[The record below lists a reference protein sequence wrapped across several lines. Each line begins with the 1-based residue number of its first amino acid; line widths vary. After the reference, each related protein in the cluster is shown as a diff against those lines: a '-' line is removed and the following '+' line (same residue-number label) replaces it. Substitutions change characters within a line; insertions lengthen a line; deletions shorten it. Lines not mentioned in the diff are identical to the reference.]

1 MESMTSRLTALG
13 YSPNDAIMIADQSQ
27 ELIRHVIQNHKYL
40 FHEFNDEI
48 SKALLFAARAHVK
61 QRRKTGEPY
70 IVHPIAV
77 ARTCSDAIT
86 SDNESE
92 LTVLISAALL
102 HDVIEDSG
110 EYSDHKVT
118 YEELAKKFSPGVAD
132 LVQAVTDF
140 DPGEFSLTRREI
152 DEMSHEKLLDSF
164 RSNPHAAIIK
174 AADRIHNLKSMKG
187 LSYEKCIE
195 KVRDTEEVL
204 IPYLKSVSAFRLV
217 QILSD
222 LCFYLRNPTLYN
234 ATRTNY
240 KKLLHLNRHVLSRE
254 KAALF
259 DFYINNP
266 KSGSGAVKAVTIY
279 DRYIKSIFDVTNGN
293 IANVNRSA
301 GPELHNTVALKDVFI
316 IIDNHYSGK
325 PFDPF
330 IQSLPELY
338 KLKDESEAS
347 YRFCVTDIRKDSN
360 GEFFFLLEDRF
371 SIRYRVFVEKESEY
385 NSRFHGLIVDGAMPK
400 AVSARPPEPALNDG
414 KEMIR
419 IFKQDGS
426 PMYMPRGSTV
436 LDFAFKLHERIGL
449 TAKGAYLNNKKQ
461 LLELHHQL
469 YDGDKV
475 EIVADYNKYH
485 HEKDI
490 VHASIGWFS
499 FIRCKDSV
507 RKLIRYLEGVEKGM
521 IKCKVF
527 DAKGSSYELPAG
539 STVLDLA
546 FAIDP
551 EGLGLHFKEAY
562 PNKSKKPV
570 NASYI
575 LHEGDIYRFEV
586 ETSEEFTP
594 PLDWLNIVRTD
605 AARGHLINYFRNYMT
620 ILSRKEGVDPSH
632 GAAPEENG

>member
-1 MESMTSRLTALG
+1 MESMTSRLGALG
-13 YSPNDAIMIADQSQ
+13 YSPNEARMIAELSQ
-27 ELIRHVIQNHKYL
+27 ELIRHIMQNHKYL

-48 SKALLFAARAHVK
+48 SKALLFAARVHVK

-70 IVHPIAV
+70 IIHPIAV

-92 LTVLISAALL
+92 LTVLLSAALL

-118 YEELAKKFSPGVAD
+118 YEELSRKFSPDIAD

-140 DPGEFSLTRREI
+140 DPGDFSLTRREI

-164 RSNPHAAIIK
+164 QSNPHAAIIK

-187 LSYEKCIE
+187 ISYEKCVE

-222 LCFYLRNPTLYN
+222 LCFYIRNPSLYN
-234 ATRTNY
+234 ATQTNY

-259 DFYINNP
+259 DFYINNA
-266 KSGSGAVKAVTIY
+266 KNSSCTIKAVTIY

-293 IANVNRSA
+293 IANVNHSA
-301 GPELHNTVALKDVFI
+301 GPELHNSVALKDIFL
-316 IIDNHYSGK
+316 IIDDNYSGK

-338 KLKDESEAS
+338 NLKDDTEAS
-347 YRFCVTDIRKDSN
+347 YRFCVIDVRRDSN
-360 GEFFFLLEDRF
+360 GEFYFLLEDRF
-371 SIRYRVFVEKESEY
+371 SIRYRVFAEKESDY
-385 NSRFHGLIVDGAMPK
+385 YSRFHGLMVDGAMPK
-400 AVSARPPEPALNDG
+400 VVSARSAEYIANDG
-414 KEMIR
+414 KDVIR
-419 IFKQDGS
+419 VFKRDGS

-507 RKLIRYLEGVEKGM
+507 RKLIRYLEGVEKGR
-521 IKCKVF
+521 IRCKVF
-527 DAKGSSYELPAG
+527 DSSGTSYELPVG

-551 EGLGLHFKEAY
+551 ERLGLRFKEAY

-570 NASYI
+570 NASYT
-575 LHEGDIYRFEV
+575 LHEGDIYRFETD
-586 ETSEEFTP
+586 TSEEFTP

-605 AARGHLINYFRNYMT
+605 EARGRLISYFHT
-620 ILSRKEGVDPSH
+620 VLSGQAR
-632 GAAPEENG
+632 